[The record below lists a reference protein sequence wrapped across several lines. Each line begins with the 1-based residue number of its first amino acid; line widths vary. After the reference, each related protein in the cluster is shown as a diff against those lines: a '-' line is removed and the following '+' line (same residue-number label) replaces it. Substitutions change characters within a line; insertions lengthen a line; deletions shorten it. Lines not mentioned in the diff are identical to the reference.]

1 MKKYVNIIAIMIVI
15 CMVLALPVSAEIV
28 VMRGYTDPSA
38 KGVSILIT
46 KTPVEKENIKSEDIA
61 WVDQQSIN
69 ADGSFAISVPLF
81 TQEGY
86 TVHSNALKFT
96 DEISDSLTLY
106 VSEAGTGHGFDKDHP
121 SNLAKVY
128 AMLGSLDSVTV
139 ILTENVTYVNPSKL
153 YSEKLT
159 IKGLSGTEILTL
171 PEAVTLNGKLTVDNL
186 TLLGSSTIYASG
198 HELVITD
205 KVTSTSNLTVY
216 GGNNSKA
223 LNGNTSIK
231 LYGGSY
237 QNIYGGGYKCKVIGN
252 TNVIVGG
259 NATALRPTTDDSY
272 QCVYGGS
279 ASAAVTGKTNVTL
292 EGNAKVDYLVGA
304 GTGTAGTV
312 TETNINIAGGE
323 VMNVYAGSRSVALTD
338 CNTHINMTGGKVEAL
353 FGGCESKSMT
363 GNTYISVKGGE
374 VTRRIYGGCYN
385 GTSGTFSLTWKD
397 TDNHVIGTTNIFLY
411 PYAMLITGKG
421 LATEDTA
428 NMGIFGGSRREK
440 SKGSS
445 ADEIDTI
452 FFMDG
457 SYSSHSSKI
466 GESGLFLYRSYFES
480 FHEYIVNS
488 ATGGSVVPDAP
499 GSVKVSLPQGKSA
512 FSGGTRYFD
521 GQTIALTNEE
531 TEIKYDG
538 IESATATENETGVKT
553 NVKTIGST
561 TGKLLAAI
569 YDGEDNFITCS
580 FASVNEAT
588 KAYDI
593 PLTCKLDAL
602 KEYNIRFFF
611 FDSNDKLVPVT
622 TVYSLN
628 LR

>member
-15 CMVLALPVSAEIV
+15 CMAFALPVSAETVI
-28 VMRGYTDPSA
+28 MRGYTDSSA
-38 KGVSILIT
+38 NGVSILIT
-46 KTPVEKENIKSEDIA
+46 KTSEITSDNIV
-61 WVDQQSIN
+61 WVDQQSVN
-69 ADGSFAISVPLF
+69 ADGSFVISVPLF

-86 TVHSNALKFT
+86 TVHSNALEFT
-96 DEISDSLTLY
+96 DEISDSLTMY
-106 VSEAGTGHGFDKDHP
+106 VSEAGTGHGFDAQNP
-121 SNLAKVY
+121 SNLQKVY
-128 AMLGSLDSVTV
+128 AMLGSLESVTV
-139 ILTENVTYVNPSKL
+139 ILTGDVTYSDAPKA
-153 YSEKLT
+153 YSEKLS
-159 IKGLSGTEILTL
+159 IKGQNGAEILTL

-186 TLLGSSTIYASG
+186 TLSGSSTIYASG

-216 GGNNSKA
+216 GGNNGSD
-223 LNGNTSIK
+223 LTGDTSLK

-237 QNIYGGGYKCKVIGN
+237 KNIYGGCYKDVVNGN

-259 NATALRPTTDDSY
+259 NATALHSTEDDSY
-272 QCVYGGS
+272 QCVYGGGNGGT
-279 ASAAVTGKTNVTL
+279 VTGKTNVTL

-323 VMNVYAGSRSVALTD
+323 VMNVYAGSRSVALTN

-353 FGGCESKSMT
+353 FGGCESKTMT

-411 PYAMLITGKG
+411 PEAKLVTGSG
-421 LATEDTA
+421 LSLEDRA
-428 NMGIFGGSRREK
+428 NMGIFGGSRRQI

-445 ADEIDTI
+445 TDEIDTI

-457 SYSSHSSKI
+457 CYSSFNSKI
-466 GESGLFLYRSYFES
+466 KDTGIIHSDKFKS
-480 FHEYIVNS
+480 FHDYMVNS
-488 ATGGSVVPDAP
+488 AAGGSVVPDAA
-499 GSVKVSLPQGKSA
+499 GSVTVSLPQGKSA
-512 FSGGTRYFD
+512 WSGEKRYFD
-521 GQTIALTNEE
+521 GQKIQLAKDGVTTIT
-531 TEIKYDG
+531 YDG
-538 IESATATENETGVKT
+538 ITSASATENTTGVNT
-553 NVKTIGST
+553 NVRTSGST

-569 YDGEDNFITCS
+569 YDGDNNFITCS
-580 FASVNEAT
+580 FASVNAT
-588 KAYDI
+588 TKSYDI
-593 PLTCKLDAL
+593 PLTCKLDSD
-602 KEYNIRFFF
+602 KNYNIRFFF
-611 FDSNDKLVPVT
+611 WDSNEKLVPVT
-622 TVYSLN
+622 TVYSLK

>member
-171 PEAVTLNGKLTVDNL
+171 PEAVTLNGKLTIDNL
-186 TLLGSSTIYASG
+186 TLSGSSTIYACG
-198 HELVITD
+198 NELEIKD
-205 KVTSTSNLTVY
+205 KVTTENNLTVY
-216 GGNNSKA
+216 GGNNSKE

-259 NATALRPTTDDSY
+259 NATALRPTTDLSY

-385 GTSGTFSLTWKD
+385 NWEFTWKSS
-397 TDNHVIGTTNIFLY
+397 NYVSGTTNILLY
-411 PYAMLITGKG
+411 PNEELITGNDSNK
-421 LATEDTA
+421 
-428 NMGIFGGSRREK
+428 GIFGGSRRE
-440 SKGSS
+440 S
-445 ADEIDTI
+445 AAEDEINTI

-457 SYSSHSSKI
+457 SYSNLKNKVVS
-466 GESGLFLYRSYFES
+466 SGLIFKS
-480 FHEYIVNS
+480 FHNYMVNS
-488 ATGGSVVPDAP
+488 AAGGSVVSDTA
-499 GSVKVSLPQGKSA
+499 GIVKVSLPQGKSA
-512 FSGGTRYFD
+512 LSGGKRYFD
-521 GQTIALTNEE
+521 GQKIALTSGGV
-531 TEIKYDG
+531 TEITYDG
-538 IESATATENETGVKT
+538 ITSASATENTSGVNTTVGVDTKT
-553 NVKTIGST
+553 A
-561 TGKLLAAI
+561 GKLLAAI
-569 YDGEDNFITCS
+569 YDMDDNFITCS
-580 FASVNEAT
+580 FANVNTTT
-588 KAYDI
+588 KSYDI